1 MAPISQQSI
10 SQQIREDALRV
21 SDSLAALEPVGTPG
35 GLPRLLAGLDDDA
48 LLALLADAA
57 TARAQFEL
65 VITAGAGIVSE
76 RSNRQLGYQGLAAR
90 RGQRSTAGV
99 LQSVTGSTRA
109 EAWRQVRLGEAMAQA
124 DAAART
130 GEAAGQADSP
140 TPDGPTPDGA
150 GLDGAGD
157 TTEVATGAAQEGSAD
172 EAGSPPAPVVELPW
186 HDPITRAVADHTLTP
201 AGASALLT
209 GLGQPT
215 DSCDSEVLRQAAED
229 LLANAAGVNADEL
242 TKRAR
247 WLRDSLDPTGVTER
261 AQAHFQARK
270 ARIRTNDTGARTA
283 WLEFDDDSAAWLD
296 SIVDAAMRPR
306 RGGPRFIDKAQA
318 EHAEELRTDPRTD
331 EQLIFDLLID
341 VMRTGALAD
350 PNTIYGNRQPGV
362 RVVITQ
368 ENLNQHDTDGNVTGT
383 GHWEDTGEVVPP
395 ETIERLLCDTGTRPI
410 TVDENGCPLDVGREQ
425 RLFTAKQR
433 VALAIRDGGC
443 MHPDCDRPPSYSEA
457 HHIDHWHE
465 HHGRTDIAQGILLCR
480 FHHMLLHNQHWRIQR
495 HGNDYWLTP
504 PTGDPRQP
512 IRLHRKAAWWQN
524 TTKAS

>member
-1 MAPISQQSI
+1 MVPIPQQSI
-10 SQQIREDALRV
+10 SQQIREDALKV

-124 DAAART
+124 DAATQASETADPAGGVAPT
-130 GEAAGQADSP
+130 GAE
-140 TPDGPTPDGA
+140 GPTGAEEPTRVATGSAPDGA
-150 GLDGAGD
+150 ADESGLPPRA
-157 TTEVATGAAQEGSAD
+157 AAAQR
-172 EAGSPPAPVVELPW
+172 PW
-186 HDPITRAVADHTLTP
+186 HDPITLAVAEHTLTP
-201 AGASALLT
+201 AGASALLG

-215 DSCDSEVLRQAAED
+215 EDCDSEVLREAAEE

-242 TKRAR
+242 AKRAR
-247 WLRDSLDPTGVTER
+247 WMRDRLDQVGVAER
-261 AQAHFQARK
+261 ARAHFEARK
-270 ARIRTNDTGARTA
+270 ARVGTNSAGARTL
-283 WLEFDDDSAAWLD
+283 WMEFDDDSGAWLD
-296 SIVDAAMRPR
+296 SIVNSGMRPR
-306 RGGPRFIDKAQA
+306 RGGPRFVDKDEA
-318 EHAEELRTDPRTD
+318 ERAEKLRTDPRTD
-331 EQLIFDLLID
+331 EQLVFDLLID
-341 VMRTGALAD
+341 AMRTGALAD
-350 PNTIYGNRQPGV
+350 PATVYGSRQPGV

-368 ENLNQHDTDGNVTGT
+368 ENLDKRDSEGNLIGT
-383 GHWEDTGEVVPP
+383 GHYEDTGEVVPA

-410 TVDENGCPLDVGREQ
+410 TVDEDGCPLDVGREQ

-465 HHGRTDIAQGILLCR
+465 HHGRTDIADGILLCR
-480 FHHMLLHNQHWRIQR
+480 FHHMLLHNQHWRIR
-495 HGNDYWLTP
+495 REGSVYWLVP
-504 PTGDPRQP
+504 PAGDSRAQ
-512 IRLHRKAAWWQN
+512 IRLHRKGAWWQG
-524 TTKAS
+524 TSKAS